1 MEILARRWLQAQQSL
16 ALSPAAFRRLM
27 AAFHSPQS
35 LLELTPLEQANF
47 GINSTQHRALAQ
59 GFALADHG
67 EVDDLLARANAEI
80 LCWYDEDYPALLK
93 EIHDAPPLLY
103 YRGRRELLEKVLFAV
118 VGSRR
123 PSRIGKG
130 DAQAFSAALGHAGFT
145 VVSGLALGVDAAA
158 HVGALATSS
167 STIAVLGTGVDQCYP
182 RTNAALYQ
190 QIACEGLLL
199 SEFPLGS
206 PPLRH
211 QFPRRNRLISG
222 MSLGTLV
229 VEAAIHSGSLITAR
243 QALEQNREVFAIP
256 GSIHNP
262 ASRGC
267 NALIKQGAKLV
278 ETLAD
283 IIDEFSGWTA
293 NDHVDNVVEGG
304 SEDST
309 VCSPIYIALGFEP
322 LSLDELVQY
331 CGLGVTETLAELSQ
345 LEVDGWVEQQRGGW
359 QRSR

>member
-1 MEILARRWLQAQQSL
+1 VEIIARRWLQVQQILSL
-16 ALSPAAFRRLM
+16 TPATFRRLL
-27 AAFHSPQS
+27 ALCDTPES
-35 LLELTPLEQANF
+35 LLHMSSDLQFRF
-47 GINSTQHRALAQ
+47 GISAANRQQLEKQLAMPH
-59 GFALADHG
+59 HG
-67 EVDDLLARANAEI
+67 GVDDELSRANAEVMC
-80 LCWYDEDYPALLK
+80 LHDDDYPALLK
-93 EIHDAPPLLY
+93 EIHDPPPILY
-103 YRGRRELLEKVLFAV
+103 FRGRRELLSQLSFAV

-123 PSRIGKG
+123 PSRMGRS
-130 DAQAFSAALGHAGFT
+130 DAHAFASALGQAGFT
-145 VVSGLALGVDAAA
+145 TVSGMALGVDAGA
-158 HVGALATSS
+158 HIGALTTPS

-182 RTNAALYQ
+182 RSNAALYQ
-190 QIACEGLLL
+190 QIGLEGLLL

-211 QFPRRNRLISG
+211 QFPRRNRIISG
-222 MSLGTLV
+222 LSLGVLV

-283 IIDEFSGWTA
+283 IVEEFSEWAGRDVIEPPVGQA
-293 NDHVDNVVEGG
+293 VEPGVV
-304 SEDST
+304 SQVYD
-309 VCSPIYIALGFEP
+309 ALGYEP
-322 LSLDELVQY
+322 QSVDELLKH
-331 CGLGVTETLAELSQ
+331 CGQSVDVVLAELSQ
-345 LEVDGWVEQQRGGW
+345 LEVEGWVEQQRGGW